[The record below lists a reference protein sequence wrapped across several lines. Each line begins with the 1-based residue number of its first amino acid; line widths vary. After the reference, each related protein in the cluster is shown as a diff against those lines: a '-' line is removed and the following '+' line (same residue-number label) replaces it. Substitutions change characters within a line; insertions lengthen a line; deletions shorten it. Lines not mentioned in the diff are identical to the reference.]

1 MASAYV
7 SRVNDLRSNLESLE
21 ARFQLVLKR
30 YMETEI
36 HDEKAKLVIVAK
48 QIAREYRKQIAE
60 YKRALQLESSGVRD
74 SAKVTHQP
82 DTAMTA

>member
-1 MASAYV
+1 MA
-7 SRVNDLRSNLESLE
+7 RENDLRSNLESLE

-30 YMETEI
+30 YTETEI

-60 YKRALQLESSGVRD
+60 YKLVLHLESRAVRGA
-74 SAKVTHQP
+74 AKGTHQA
-82 DTAMTA
+82 DDAAMSA